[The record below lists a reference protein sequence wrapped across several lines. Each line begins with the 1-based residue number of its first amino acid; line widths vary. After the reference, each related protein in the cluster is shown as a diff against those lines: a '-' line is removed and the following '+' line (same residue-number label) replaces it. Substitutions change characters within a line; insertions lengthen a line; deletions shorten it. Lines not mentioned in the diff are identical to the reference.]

1 MNIEDC
7 AVRLIFACFLFL
19 TGFLVSCGGPDTLRV
34 RQFHLRD
41 TKVATGQPFIRAE
54 TNELLHGA
62 VTQEERELRLGNYYH
77 VRWRKLSGEEPVKIV
92 FEYRQAKSGA
102 KVFRKEKVSPAKSR
116 GDRKMLVIGN
126 EYLKGGRVT
135 AWRVTIYD
143 GDQLAAQKQ
152 SYLWE

>member
-1 MNIEDC
+1 M
-7 AVRLIFACFLFL
+7 RLIFACFLCL
-19 TGFLVSCGGPDTLRV
+19 AGFLVSCGAPDTLRV

-41 TKVATGQPFIRAE
+41 TKVASGQPFIRAE
-54 TNELLHGA
+54 TNELLYGA
-62 VTQEERELRLGNYYH
+62 VTEEERELRLGNYYH
-77 VRWRKLSGEEPVKIV
+77 VRWRKLSGKKPVKIV

-102 KVFRKEKVSPAKSR
+102 KVFRKVKVSPAKAR

-143 GDQLAAQKQ
+143 GDKPAAQKQ
-152 SYLWE
+152 SYLWD